1 MGTLVMTFKTVIF
14 FFIKFLK
21 WLSLN
26 DTIRKNN
33 NKYIHKKSKMEKLSF
48 SKFLQISFIRNI

>member
-33 NKYIHKKSKMEKLSF
+33 NKNIHKESKMEKLSF
-48 SKFLQISFIRNI
+48 SKFLQISFFRNI